1 MFMKLSDIA
10 ILSIK
15 GTNYCCMINGF
26 SKNEAI
32 NFLKN
37 VDMTEKSG
45 TLQNIRNSFSHVKI
59 GKEILTFGNTE
70 IEKY

>member
-1 MFMKLSDIA
+1 MFMKLNDVA

-15 GTNYCCMINGF
+15 GTNYCCIINGF

-32 NFLKN
+32 HFLKN

-45 TLQNIRNSFSHVKI
+45 TLQNLKNLFSRLVK
-59 GKEILTFGNTE
+59 KS
-70 IEKY
+70 

>member
-1 MFMKLSDIA
+1 MKLSDIA

-45 TLQNIRNSFSHVKI
+45 TLQNIRNSFSHVK
-59 GKEILTFGNTE
+59 
-70 IEKY
+70 